1 MFLFLVTSPNLCD
14 KLLMPPILLLSVNV
28 HHPSLMA
35 SQAFNLGLNLD
46 THDYSDKECD
56 WTTVGWLCYF
66 EYGVL
71 DDFSHRVTPSH
82 LVYIVTSSLSLV
94 PIFMCP
100 VKCFCLGIGV
110 VGVRDPTGEGRVI
123 CNWDILGQTAI
134 QQILCRKTSA
144 WSLRSYAYIWKLESS
159 FSGRLWVCI
168 I

>member
-1 MFLFLVTSPNLCD
+1 MFLFLITSPNLCD

-71 DDFSHRVTPSH
+71 DDFSHRVTPSL
-82 LVYIVTSSLSLV
+82 LVYIVTSSLLLV

-100 VKCFCLGIGV
+100 VKCFCPGIGV
-110 VGVRDPTGEGRVI
+110 VGVRDPTGEVYSHLQLRHSGSNSNSADLVQKDVGMI
-123 CNWDILGQTAI
+123 SKVLCVYLEAWILI
-134 QQILCRKTSA
+134 F
-144 WSLRSYAYIWKLESS
+144 W
-159 FSGRLWVCI
+159 
-168 I
+168 